1 MKRMIPLWIATLA
14 GVTMVLSNFLPVTQ
28 QVGDEAGEVF
38 NVLAAVAFVLGAG
51 SLAKVHLS
59 KLSAR
64 SPGWGYSVVTLLCFV
79 VTLACG
85 LLKVGSHPAALSA
98 DVAFSGKY
106 EEEGTPFQW
115 IYDYMLTPITST
127 LFALLAFYVASAAF
141 RAFRAKNVEAM
152 LLLGTAF
159 IVLLGRT
166 FAGVVLTGWLPDQL
180 SGLRLENLSVYI
192 MQVFSTAG
200 TRAVMIGISLG
211 VAATS
216 LRILLG
222 LDRSYLGS
230 GS

>member
-38 NVLAAVAFVLGAG
+38 NVLAAVAYVLGAG

-127 LFALLAFYVASAAF
+127 LFALLAFYVASRRVPGLPGQERGGHAPPGHGVHRAPGEDVRGRGADRLAAGP
-141 RAFRAKNVEAM
+141 A
-152 LLLGTAF
+152 
-159 IVLLGRT
+159 
-166 FAGVVLTGWLPDQL
+166 
-180 SGLRLENLSVYI
+180 LRP
-192 MQVFSTAG
+192 
-200 TRAVMIGISLG
+200 
-211 VAATS
+211 AA
-216 LRILLG
+216 
-222 LDRSYLGS
+222 
-230 GS
+230 